1 MDDASAIEIRD
12 ALYPLTAHEGARVLV
27 DLATFGSVDV
37 DLVGVLTGAAHLLL
51 SHGGELVV
59 VARDPRVRHELVAS
73 GLGLAG
79 RVEPTL
85 AKGMA
90 PRAD

>member
-1 MDDASAIEIRD
+1 
-12 ALYPLTAHEGARVLV
+12 VLV

-37 DLVGVLTGAAHLLL
+37 DLLGVLTGAAHLLG

-59 VARDPRVRHELVAS
+59 VTRDPRVRHELISS
-73 GLGLAG
+73 GLGLIA

-85 AKGMA
+85 AEGLA
-90 PRAD
+90 TRAG